1 MRVRLSK
8 SQRLREHS
16 HNTLNRVRYAMAF
29 VGAVLLGITLV
40 FGLIV
45 MVLDKALLKH

>member
-1 MRVRLSK
+1 
-8 SQRLREHS
+8 
-16 HNTLNRVRYAMAF
+16 MAF